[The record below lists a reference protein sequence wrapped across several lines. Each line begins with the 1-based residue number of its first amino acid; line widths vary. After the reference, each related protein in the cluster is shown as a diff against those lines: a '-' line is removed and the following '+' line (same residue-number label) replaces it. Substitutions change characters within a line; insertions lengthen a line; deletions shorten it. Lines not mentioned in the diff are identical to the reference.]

1 MLQFF
6 NTTKKYNRNEKLQG
20 TCIDAALSLLL
31 LGLDFVA
38 AQLTVSRVLAD
49 LIRCHHASL
58 YSAFLAMTRVLE
70 DQAS

>member
-31 LGLDFVA
+31 GLDFVA
-38 AQLTVSRVLAD
+38 AQLTVKRVLAD
-49 LIRCHHASL
+49 LFRCYHASL